1 MFKRFSVSIFAALG
15 LCSALV
21 SGPAQADQLQMV
33 KARGKLIV
41 GIKNDYVPFGFLD
54 SKAQLL
60 GFEIDLA
67 KVVAKDLLG
76 SENDIEFVPVVA
88 SNRIELLKAGRIDVI
103 FATLAKTPERSKVI
117 DFTDPYYMMAGVV
130 LLAPKTTTI
139 NKWEDL
145 KGRKVCGMQGNMY
158 NRTLQE
164 KFGADMSL
172 FTGTAQMFKAFQDN
186 RCESIA
192 FDGPILTQKVSEDG
206 WKQKNKIA
214 VETFDYVPIAG
225 GVRQN
230 EPAFLA
236 ALNKAI
242 KNAEAAGVLA
252 NAEKS
257 YNMGASKFVTDQQTA
272 AKGK

>member
-1 MFKRFSVSIFAALG
+1 MVKRITVFILMAFA
-15 LCSALV
+15 LCCALV
-21 SGPAQADQLQMV
+21 SNTAQADQLQMV

-41 GIKNDYVPFGFLD
+41 GVKNDYVPFGFLD
-54 SKAQLL
+54 SKAQLRGL
-60 GFEIDLA
+60 EVDLA
-67 KVVAKDLLG
+67 KFVAKDMLG
-76 SENDIEFVPVVA
+76 SETDVEFVPVVA
-88 SNRIELLKAGRIDVI
+88 SNRIELLNAGRIDVI
-103 FATLAKTPERSKVI
+103 FATLARTPERAKVI

-130 LLAPKTTTI
+130 LLAPQTTTI
-139 NKWEDL
+139 SKWEDL

-164 KFGADMSL
+164 KFGADLSL

-192 FDGPILTQKVSEDG
+192 FDGPILTQKVTEEG
-206 WKQKNKIA
+206 WKEKDKIA
-214 VETFDYVPIAG
+214 IDTFDYVPIAG
-225 GVRQN
+225 GVRKN

-242 KNAEAAGVLA
+242 KDAEAVGVLT

-257 YNMGASKFVTDQQTA
+257 YNMGVSKFVTEQQAA
-272 AKGK
+272 AKSK